1 MEEILERILS
11 HPLLTVTLSLFCL
24 LLIFAILKR
33 LLKIVLLSIVLIALY
48 FGYVHYFQEDYPLP
62 EVDMTDV
69 EEIREEIQTWITE
82 DLNVSSLLEANG
94 SRISE

>member
-1 MEEILERILS
+1 M
-11 HPLLTVTLSLFCL
+11 
-24 LLIFAILKR
+24 A
-33 LLKIVLLSIVLIALY
+33 
-48 FGYVHYFQEDYPLP
+48 
-62 EVDMTDV
+62 DV